1 MQNSVEIVSQGNIAC
16 AQIPKA
22 PEGCTTVN
30 ITCKEGDSSRH
41 EKPTSDVLQ
50 SFFCTGSLYYS
61 LTPLLGYWLCAFLLI
76 SYKKQVQNTTPS
88 SPQHVPSLYR
98 ETRGSKGLNIPLAD
112 PGVRLDC
119 ESFLLPSFCI
129 LEKSLA
135 GSLSFLIYFLTVI
148 SASHILRFFIIANTF
163 HSYILELINGCT
175 ICLHLSEGNNCAILR
190 SSCALL
196 TLIHWL

>member
-1 MQNSVEIVSQGNIAC
+1 MLRSPRLLKDVPLLISPARKGILPGKRNLPLTSYRVSSVL
-16 AQIPKA
+16 
-22 PEGCTTVN
+22 T
-30 ITCKEGDSSRH
+30 
-41 EKPTSDVLQ
+41 L
-50 SFFCTGSLYYS
+50 LYYS

-76 SYKKQVQNTTPS
+76 RYKKQVQNTTPS
-88 SPQHVPSLYR
+88 SPQHVPGLYR
-98 ETRGSKGLNIPLAD
+98 ETSGSKGLNIPLAD

-135 GSLSFLIYFLTVI
+135 GSLSFLIYSLTVI
-148 SASHILRFFIIANTF
+148 SASHMLRFFIIANTF